1 VRTSTTF
8 LLYKV
13 LLDVDFMH
21 RLCLT
26 SCLLFIAVRL
36 LGAPITLLSPD
47 KRISVSVD
55 LKGKISY
62 SVAVSGTPLLRDSYL
77 QLNLTNQHLG
87 ERPQLRK
94 KSFAAVTTTSQ
105 PVVSFANSTVHNT
118 YNLLKLEF
126 KNEFSVEFRA
136 YNDGVAYR
144 FITTKKDSLE
154 VTSEDVHLHFADPVE
169 TAYLE
174 TGSFKTAYEILYQR
188 QPLQAV
194 NREKMSVLPMLF
206 DTHKYKVLFSEA
218 DLYDYPGLFV
228 KAVDAQTVTATF
240 PKAPLQVGP
249 DGDRSVKIV
258 TEAPY
263 LAKTAGTRTFPWRF
277 LVITEHDTQLAANQM
292 AYKLSTPNRLPD
304 TQWIKPGQVTW
315 EWWHNAYVYGVDFKS
330 GYNQA
335 TYKYYID
342 FAAKFGIPYILMD
355 EGWAKTTLNPF
366 EPNPTIN
373 LPELIAYGK
382 SKHVNI
388 LLWFTWL
395 AVENNPTVFETL
407 EKWGIAGMKIDFM
420 DRSDQWMVNY
430 YTRVAKAAAAHHLL
444 VDFHG
449 AFKPAGLEVAYPNV
463 LSYEGVVGMEQNIG
477 GGLATPKNNLFL
489 PFLRNAV
496 GPMDYTPGAMRSAH
510 PKDYRPNWVNTMS
523 IGTRGHQLA
532 MYIVFTS
539 GLQML
544 ADNPFNYLREP
555 ETTSFIASVPVTWDE
570 TRVLE
575 AAVGDYIVTARRKG
589 TTWFV
594 GGMSAEKAH
603 EVVLRTD
610 FLPKGAHYQ
619 LTLLKDGVN
628 AEVQA
633 MDFKQLVQPIEPGE
647 SIPLTMVPDGGF
659 AARIDLIP

>member
-1 VRTSTTF
+1 MPRRICF
-8 LLYKV
+8 L
-13 LLDVDFMH
+13 
-21 RLCLT
+21 
-26 SCLLFIAVRL
+26 SCLLFISVRL
-36 LGAPITLLSPD
+36 LGAPITLSSPD
-47 KRISVSVD
+47 KRLHVSID
-55 LKGKISY
+55 LKGKITY
-62 SVAVSGTPLLRDSYL
+62 SVSVEGTPLLSNSYL
-77 QLNLTNQHLG
+77 QLNLADQHLG
-87 ERPQLRK
+87 ERPQLRR
-94 KSFAAVTTTSQ
+94 KSFAEVNTVSQ
-105 PVVSFANSTVHNT
+105 PVVAFASSTVHNT

-126 KNEFSVEFRA
+126 KNDFSVEFRA
-136 YNDGVAYR
+136 YNEGVAYR

-154 VTSEDVHLHFADPVE
+154 VHSEDVHLHFVDPVE
-169 TAYLE
+169 TSHLE

-188 QPLQAV
+188 QPLQEV

-240 PKAPLQVGP
+240 PKAPLQFGA
-249 DGDRSVKIV
+249 DGDRSMKIV

-263 LAKTAGTRTFPWRF
+263 LAKTAGKRAFPWRF
-277 LVITEHDTQLAANQM
+277 LVITEHDAQLVANQM
-292 AYKLSTPNRLPD
+292 VFKLSTPNRLKD
-304 TQWIKPGQVTW
+304 TNWIKPGQVTW

-330 GYNQA
+330 GYNQQ

-373 LPELIAYGK
+373 LQELIAYGK
-382 SKHVNI
+382 SKNVKI

-430 YTRVAKAAAAHHLL
+430 YARVAQAAAKHHLL

-523 IGTRGHQLA
+523 IGTRAHQLA

-555 ETTSFIASVPVTWDE
+555 ETTSFITSVPVTWDE

-575 AAVGDYIVTARRKG
+575 AAVGDYIVTAKRKG
-589 TTWFV
+589 STWFV

-603 EVVLRTD
+603 EVVLRTN
-610 FLPKGAHYQ
+610 FLDKGRRYQ
-619 LTLLKDGVN
+619 LTLVKDGMN

-633 MDFKQLVQPIEPGE
+633 MDFKRLVQPIQPGE
-647 SIPLTMVPDGGF
+647 AITLTMVPDGGF
-659 AARIDLIP
+659 AARIELVP

>member
-1 VRTSTTF
+1 M
-8 LLYKV
+8 YKR
-13 LLDVDFMH
+13 F
-21 RLCLT
+21 CLT
-26 SCLLFIAVRL
+26 FWLLFVAARL

-47 KRISVSVD
+47 KRLRVSIDLTGKIRYSVS
-55 LKGKISY
+55 
-62 SVAVSGTPLLRDSYL
+62 VSGTPLLQDSYL
-77 QLNLTNQHLG
+77 QLNLASQHLG

-94 KSFAAVTTTSQ
+94 KSFAAVTTVSQ
-105 PVVSFANSTVHNT
+105 PVVAFAGSSVNNT
-118 YNLLKLEF
+118 YNLLKLDF

-144 FITTKKDSLE
+144 FITTKKDSVE
-154 VTSEDVHLHFADPVE
+154 VSSEDVHVHFADPVE
-169 TAYLE
+169 TSYLE

-188 QPLQAV
+188 QLLQAV
-194 NREKMSVLPMLF
+194 SREKMSVLPILF
-206 DTHKYKVLFSEA
+206 DSRKYKVLFSEA

-228 KAVDAQTVTATF
+228 KAIDAQTVAATF
-240 PKAPLQVGP
+240 PKAPLRFGP

-263 LAKTAGTRTFPWRF
+263 LAKTAGKRSFPWRF
-277 LVITEHDTQLAANQM
+277 FVITEHDTQLAANHM
-292 AYKLSTPNRLPD
+292 AYNLSTPNQLKD

-330 GYNQA
+330 GYNQE

-342 FAAKFGIPYILMD
+342 FASKFGIPYILMD

-366 EPNPTIN
+366 ESNPTIN
-373 LPELIAYGK
+373 LQELIAYGK
-382 SKHVNI
+382 SKNVKI
-388 LLWFTWL
+388 ILWFTWL

-430 YTRVAKAAAAHHLL
+430 YARVAKAAAKHHLL

-532 MYIVFTS
+532 MYIVFSS

-555 ETTSFIASVPVTWDE
+555 ETTSFITSVPVTWDE

-575 AAVGDYIVTARRKG
+575 AAVGDYIVTAKRKG
-589 TTWFV
+589 STWFV

-603 EVVLRTD
+603 EVTLHTD
-610 FLPKGAHYQ
+610 FLTKGARYQ
-619 LTLLKDGVN
+619 LTLVKDGVN
-628 AEVQA
+628 ADVQA
-633 MDFKQLVQPIEPGE
+633 MDFKRIVQPIEPGQN
-647 SIPLTMVPDGGF
+647 ITLTMVPDGGF
-659 AARIDLIP
+659 AARIELIP

>member
-1 VRTSTTF
+1 M
-8 LLYKV
+8 YKR
-13 LLDVDFMH
+13 F
-21 RLCLT
+21 CLT
-26 SCLLFIAVRL
+26 FWLLFVAARL

-47 KRISVSVD
+47 KRLSVSID
-55 LKGKISY
+55 LTGKIRY
-62 SVAVSGTPLLRDSYL
+62 SVSVSGTPLLQDSYL
-77 QLNLTNQHLG
+77 QLNLASQHLG

-94 KSFAAVTTTSQ
+94 KSFAAVTTVSQ
-105 PVVSFANSTVHNT
+105 PVVAFAGSTVNNT
-118 YNLLKLEF
+118 YNLLKLDF

-144 FITTKKDSLE
+144 FITTKKDSVE
-154 VTSEDVHLHFADPVE
+154 VSSEDVHVHFADPVE
-169 TAYLE
+169 TSYLE

-188 QPLQAV
+188 QLLQAV
-194 NREKMSVLPMLF
+194 SREKMSVLPILF
-206 DTHKYKVLFSEA
+206 DSRKYKVLFSEA

-228 KAVDAQTVTATF
+228 KAIDAQTVAATF
-240 PKAPLQVGP
+240 PKAPLRFGP

-263 LAKTAGTRTFPWRF
+263 LAKTAGKRSFPWRF
-277 LVITEHDTQLAANQM
+277 FVITEHDTQLAANHM
-292 AYKLSTPNRLPD
+292 AYNLSTPNQLKD

-330 GYNQA
+330 GYNQE

-342 FAAKFGIPYILMD
+342 FASKFGIPYILMD

-366 EPNPTIN
+366 ESNPTIN
-373 LPELIAYGK
+373 LQELIAYGK
-382 SKHVNI
+382 SKNVKI
-388 LLWFTWL
+388 ILWFTWL

-430 YTRVAKAAAAHHLL
+430 YARVAKAAAKHHLL

-532 MYIVFTS
+532 MYIVFSS

-555 ETTSFIASVPVTWDE
+555 ETTSFITSVPVTWDE

-575 AAVGDYIVTARRKG
+575 AAVGDYIVTAKRKG
-589 TTWFV
+589 STWFV

-603 EVVLRTD
+603 EVTLHTD
-610 FLPKGAHYQ
+610 FLTKGARYQ
-619 LTLLKDGVN
+619 LTLVKDGVN
-628 AEVQA
+628 ADVQA
-633 MDFKQLVQPIEPGE
+633 MDFKRIVQPIEPGQN
-647 SIPLTMVPDGGF
+647 ITLTMVPDGGF
-659 AARIDLIP
+659 AARIELIP

>member
-1 VRTSTTF
+1 M
-8 LLYKV
+8 YKR
-13 LLDVDFMH
+13 F
-21 RLCLT
+21 CLT
-26 SCLLFIAVRL
+26 FWLLFVAARL

-47 KRISVSVD
+47 KRLSVSID
-55 LKGKISY
+55 LTGKIRY
-62 SVAVSGTPLLRDSYL
+62 SVSVSGTPLLQDSYL
-77 QLNLTNQHLG
+77 QLNLASQHLG

-94 KSFAAVTTTSQ
+94 KSFATVTTVSQ
-105 PVVSFANSTVHNT
+105 PVVAFAGSTVNNT
-118 YNLLKLEF
+118 YNLLKLDF

-144 FITTKKDSLE
+144 FITTKKDSVE
-154 VTSEDVHLHFADPVE
+154 VNSEDVHVHFADPVE
-169 TAYLE
+169 TSYLE

-188 QPLQAV
+188 QLLQAV
-194 NREKMSVLPMLF
+194 NREKMSVLPILF
-206 DTHKYKVLFSEA
+206 DSRKYKVLFSEA

-228 KAVDAQTVTATF
+228 KAIDAQTVAATF
-240 PKAPLQVGP
+240 PKAPLRFGP

-263 LAKTAGTRTFPWRF
+263 LAKMAGKRSFPWRF
-277 LVITEHDTQLAANQM
+277 FVITEHDTQLAANHM
-292 AYKLSTPNRLPD
+292 AYNLSTPNQLKD

-330 GYNQA
+330 GYNQE

-342 FAAKFGIPYILMD
+342 FASKFGIPYILMD

-366 EPNPTIN
+366 ESNPTIN
-373 LPELIAYGK
+373 LQELIAYGK
-382 SKHVNI
+382 SKNVKI
-388 LLWFTWL
+388 ILWFTWL

-430 YTRVAKAAAAHHLL
+430 YARVAKAAAKHHLL

-532 MYIVFTS
+532 MYIVFSS

-555 ETTSFIASVPVTWDE
+555 ETTSFITSVPVTWDE

-575 AAVGDYIVTARRKG
+575 AAVGDYIVTAKRKG
-589 TTWFV
+589 STWFV

-603 EVVLRTD
+603 EVTLHTD
-610 FLPKGAHYQ
+610 FLTKGARYQ
-619 LTLLKDGVN
+619 LTLVKDGVN
-628 AEVQA
+628 ADVQA
-633 MDFKQLVQPIEPGE
+633 MDFKRIVQPIEPGQN
-647 SIPLTMVPDGGF
+647 ITLTMVPDGGF
-659 AARIDLIP
+659 AARIELVP